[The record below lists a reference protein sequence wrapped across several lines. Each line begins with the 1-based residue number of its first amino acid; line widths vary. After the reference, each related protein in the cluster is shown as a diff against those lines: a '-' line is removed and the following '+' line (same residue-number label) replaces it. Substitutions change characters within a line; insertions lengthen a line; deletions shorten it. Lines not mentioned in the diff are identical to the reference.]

1 MLKYKGLQPIKPM
14 SYYRLFYHFVWGVKE
29 RHPLILPEFEAEL
42 YRVIAAKVVEFDG
55 IVHAIGG
62 TGEHIHLATTI
73 PPKHSLAK
81 VIGEVKGG
89 SSHFVNHVVKPD
101 HEFYWQSEY
110 GVLSFG
116 ERNLATIV
124 RYIHNQKQHHTNGN
138 IQKELEQV

>member
-1 MLKYKGLQPIKPM
+1 M

-29 RHPLILPEFEAEL
+29 RHPLILSEFEAEL
-42 YRVIAAKVVEFDG
+42 YRVIAAKVIEFNG

-62 TGEHIHLATTI
+62 TEEHVHLAATI
-73 PPKHSLAK
+73 PPKHWLSK

-89 SSHFVNHVVKPD
+89 ISHFVNHVVKPGF
-101 HEFYWQSEY
+101 EFYWQSEY

-124 RYIHNQKQHHTNGN
+124 RYIHNQKRHHAEGS